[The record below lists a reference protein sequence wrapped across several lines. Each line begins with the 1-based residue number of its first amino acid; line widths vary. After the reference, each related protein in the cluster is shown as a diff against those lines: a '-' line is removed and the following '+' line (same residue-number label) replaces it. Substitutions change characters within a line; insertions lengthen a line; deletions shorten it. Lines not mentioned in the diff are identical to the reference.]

1 MAADFG
7 LSYIAKV
14 FYSVI
19 TVILLVV
26 IYTYIV
32 SLENKGCKCALPPN
46 INFIKGFTLFSIIYL
61 LFTGLIS
68 EQTIKDNFGV
78 NIVIINK
85 FVDLI
90 FALVFIYYLY
100 EVFIYTRRLVNE
112 KCKCSVDKRREII
125 MIGTII
131 EFVLIFILFIIGII
145 ISVVFGVIFN
155 VVKNIED
162 GSSELKGVIRNP
174 LGSISKIP
182 KKIRDDIKTIQS
194 LVGKTSKELSK
205 IKSLKR

>member
-7 LSYIAKV
+7 LSYITKV

-46 INFIKGFTLFSIIYL
+46 INFIKGFTIFAIIYL
-61 LFTGLIS
+61 LFTGLVS
-68 EQTIKDNFGV
+68 EQTIQDNFGY
-78 NIVIINK
+78 NIVLINK

-112 KCKCSVDKRREII
+112 KCKCSEDSRREII
-125 MIGTII
+125 MVGSII
-131 EFVLIFILFIIGII
+131 EFILIFILFILGILLT
-145 ISVVFGVIFN
+145 VVFSVIIN
-155 VVKNIED
+155 VVKSVED
-162 GSSELKGVIRNP
+162 GSSDLKGVIRDP
-174 LGSISKIP
+174 IGSMTKIP
-182 KKIRDDIKTIQS
+182 KKIRDEISTIKS
-194 LVGKTSKELSK
+194 LVGKTTKELSK
-205 IKSLKR
+205 IKKTSR

>member
-7 LSYIAKV
+7 LSYITKV

-19 TVILLVV
+19 TIILLVV

-46 INFIKGFTLFSIIYL
+46 INFIKGFTIFSIIYL
-61 LFTGLIS
+61 LFTGLVS
-68 EQTIKDNFGV
+68 EQVIKDNFGV

-125 MIGTII
+125 MIGSII
-131 EFVLIFILFIIGII
+131 EFVLIFILFIVGII
-145 ISVVFGVIFN
+145 ISVGFGVIYS
-155 VVKNIED
+155 VVKNVEE
-162 GSSELKGVIRNP
+162 GSGDLKGVIRDP
-174 LGSISKIP
+174 IGSISKIP

-205 IKSLKR
+205 IKTLKR

>member
-7 LSYIAKV
+7 LTYITKV
-14 FYSVI
+14 LYSVI
-19 TVILLVV
+19 TIILLIV

-46 INFIKGFTLFSIIYL
+46 INFIKSFTIFSIIYL
-61 LFTGLIS
+61 LFTGLVS
-68 EQTIKDNFGV
+68 EQTLKDNFGI

-112 KCKCSVDKRREII
+112 KCKCSEDSRREII

-131 EFVLIFILFIIGII
+131 EFVLIFILFIVGII
-145 ISVVFGVIFN
+145 LTVVFSVIIT
-155 VVKNIED
+155 VVKSVED
-162 GSSELKGVIRNP
+162 GSSNLKGVIRDP
-174 LGSISKIP
+174 VGSISKIP
-182 KKIRDDIKTIQS
+182 KKIKDDINIIKS
-194 LVGKTSKELSK
+194 LVGKTTKEISK
-205 IKSLKR
+205 IKKTSR

>member
-14 FYSVI
+14 FYSII
-19 TVILLVV
+19 TIILLIV

-46 INFIKGFTLFSIIYL
+46 INFIKGFTIFAIIYL
-61 LFTGLIS
+61 LFTGLVS
-68 EQTIKDNFGV
+68 EQMILDNFGI

-112 KCKCSVDKRREII
+112 KCKCSVDTRREII

-131 EFVLIFILFIIGII
+131 EFVLIFILFILGII
-145 ISVVFGVIFN
+145 ISVVFGVIIN

-162 GSSELKGVIRNP
+162 GAADLKGVIRDP
-174 LGSISKIP
+174 VGSITKIP
-182 KKIRDDIKTIQS
+182 KKIQDDITSIKT
-194 LVGKTSKELSK
+194 LVGKTTKELSK
-205 IKSLKR
+205 IKKTSR

>member
-7 LSYIAKV
+7 LTYITKV

-19 TVILLVV
+19 TIILLIV

-46 INFIKGFTLFSIIYL
+46 INFIKGFTIFSIIYL
-61 LFTGLIS
+61 LFTGLVS
-68 EQTIKDNFGV
+68 EQVLKDNFGI

-112 KCKCSVDKRREII
+112 KCKCSEDSRREII

-131 EFVLIFILFIIGII
+131 EFVLIFILFILGII
-145 ISVVFGVIFN
+145 LTVVFSVIIN
-155 VVKNIED
+155 VVKSVED
-162 GSSELKGVIRNP
+162 GSSDLKGVIRDP
-174 LGSISKIP
+174 IGSMSKIP
-182 KKIRDDIKTIQS
+182 KKIKDEINSIKS
-194 LVGKTSKELSK
+194 LVNKTTKEISK
-205 IKSLKR
+205 IKKTSR

>member
-7 LSYIAKV
+7 LSYITKV

-19 TVILLVV
+19 TIILLVV

-46 INFIKGFTLFSIIYL
+46 INFIKGFTIFSIIYL
-61 LFTGLIS
+61 LFTGLVS
-68 EQTIKDNFGV
+68 EQVIKDNFGV

-125 MIGTII
+125 MIGSII
-131 EFVLIFILFIIGII
+131 EFVLIFILFILGII
-145 ISVVFGVIFN
+145 ISVGLGVIYS
-155 VVKNIED
+155 VVKNVEE
-162 GSSELKGVIRNP
+162 GSGDLKGVIRDP
-174 LGSISKIP
+174 VGSISKIP

-205 IKSLKR
+205 IKTLKR